1 MLFKVKNLGRLI
13 IEQSYKVLLTYLG
26 ATNIDRAL
34 PQFSVELLAYLYNLY
49 FLY

>member
-13 IEQSYKVLLTYLG
+13 IEQDFKVLLAYLR
-26 ATNIDRAL
+26 ATNIDCIL
-34 PQFSVELLAYLYNLY
+34 PRFSKVLLAYLYNLY